1 MSFFQQWF
9 YKFAMWMRGR
19 NGTDRLAIFT
29 FLVSVILQLLSSILG
44 SSVMMLVSL
53 GLYAWTLFRVFSK
66 KNVKRAEEN
75 TKFVTGWGNL
85 KTKARQWFTR
95 IKNIRQ
101 YKYFKCPQC
110 KALLRLT
117 RGQGVKDVCCP
128 RCQHHFQMKS

>member
-1 MSFFQQWF
+1 MSFLQQWF
-9 YKFAMWMRGR
+9 YKLMMWMRGR
-19 NGTDRLAIFT
+19 NGVDQLAIFS
-29 FLVSVILQLLSSILG
+29 FIVSVILQLLSSILG

-66 KNVKRAEEN
+66 KSVKRAEEN